1 MEPLVATS
9 GLVGDLGTGVPIEQ
23 VSSLEH
29 DGRLSKKHKLNL
41 LPQLPSHKFEYTV
54 WHELRST
61 QVKGDQLHAPR
72 VREGPESKERTFYEL
87 ADDDGELIHH
97 DRKGKER
104 STYRDKQENWESAMV
119 FTTKY

>member
-41 LPQLPSHKFEYTV
+41 LPQVAFTYYNDTVLLSLFLLLKWNKYTIEYFLFQ
-54 WHELRST
+54 WFLYS
-61 QVKGDQLHAPR
+61 VK
-72 VREGPESKERTFYEL
+72 L
-87 ADDDGELIHH
+87 A
-97 DRKGKER
+97 
-104 STYRDKQENWESAMV
+104 
-119 FTTKY
+119 